1 LSPSLLGLRGLLVA
15 YNNAYA
21 FTLQLAHNKPFST
34 THFTTPAVSTPAA
47 QTDTKIYLKSTPNN
61 MTVFA
66 GKTAFLD
73 LGLERVSLSAAHV
86 SQDCSVC
93 LKPLAVHHNHASPQS
108 VLRGYHSAVRIS
120 ACGHVHGEV
129 CLKAWLD
136 VGTSCPTCNRVLFE
150 RGSEPITQKEV
161 NELMFALAPDY
172 GEARVMTAI
181 VSMAQ
186 KQDKEQATLRRY
198 HEQEVAKEKVKE
210 ANARDEEFSMGVDDF
225 LDSDE
230 EMDFEDSGDEEY
242 IVDDEEPEKSA
253 N

>member
-1 LSPSLLGLRGLLVA
+1 
-15 YNNAYA
+15 
-21 FTLQLAHNKPFST
+21 
-34 THFTTPAVSTPAA
+34 
-47 QTDTKIYLKSTPNN
+47 

-108 VLRGYHSAVRIS
+108 VLRGYH
-120 ACGHVHGEV
+120 
-129 CLKAWLD
+129 

-172 GEARVMTAI
+172 GEARIMTAI

-210 ANARDEEFSMGVDDF
+210 ANARDEEFSMGDDDF

-242 IVDDEEPEKSA
+242 IVDDEEPAKSA